1 MVEEGFFLSLLN
13 PFCWSL
19 CVVPISC
26 FCITGEKAD
35 TLKDEEQGSVY
46 NQENSLGDMGG
57 AQLISIMMG
66 LREEPPVFFQL

>member
-1 MVEEGFFLSLLN
+1 M
-13 PFCWSL
+13 
-19 CVVPISC
+19 PISC

-57 AQLISIMMG
+57 AQLISVMMG
-66 LREEPPVFFQL
+66 LREEPPFFFNSEENLPVCLCLLVNPE